1 MDRAIVLSWLQ
12 SAASTA
18 TSASLPRPQG
28 QWQAI
33 EGALSPRWAWQAAQP
48 PATLDLSSAP
58 DGWLAARVSFQS
70 ASPVE
75 NALPVTIQRRLW
87 KLVPGNDAFAFAAV
101 AVDAPELDSNALY
114 LDEVVLRN
122 DSDTAMRYG
131 LLEVPLPPGADVER
145 TTWGLQISGLAGD
158 SNGALDGARH
168 EMGQMSYAVPV
179 DSLSGE
185 IVLRHLLRFSQKGQF
200 ALPPARFHRMYQP
213 AQQAFEV
220 EPALQHI
227 DVR

>member
-1 MDRAIVLSWLQ
+1 MDGSYFVY
-12 SAASTA
+12 
-18 TSASLPRPQG
+18 
-28 QWQAI
+28 
-33 EGALSPRWAWQAAQP
+33 
-48 PATLDLSSAP
+48 SSANSQ
-58 DGWLAARVSFQS
+58 LRV
-70 ASPVE
+70 V
-75 NALPVTIQRRLW
+75 W
-87 KLVPGNDAFAFAAV
+87 C
-101 AVDAPELDSNALY
+101 
-114 LDEVVLRN
+114 
-122 DSDTAMRYG
+122 
-131 LLEVPLPPGADVER
+131 
-145 TTWGLQISGLAGD
+145 
-158 SNGALDGARH
+158 ALDGARH